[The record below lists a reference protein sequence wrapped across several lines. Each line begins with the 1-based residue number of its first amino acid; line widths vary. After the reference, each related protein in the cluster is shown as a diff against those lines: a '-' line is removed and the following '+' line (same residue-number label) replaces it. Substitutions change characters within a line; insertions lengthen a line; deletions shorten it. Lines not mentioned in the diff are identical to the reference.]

1 MRLIDKV
8 IAVSL
13 VLTAMICLLNTKA
26 PAGFAGNLTMFLFS
40 AVLFFFIGGYPKRI
54 RLAKQ
59 RKMLSGLPV
68 HTVLAEKISCQSVDT
83 GKTDSRYVV
92 DGYSQEI
99 GGDWRSYEHGHFES
113 RNVYDGNQ
121 AVYRSAENPEET
133 LVLRSLPKDF
143 FLRETLIP
151 MTLGTFRVNYVSHG
165 KTNYWLSETETESK

>member
-1 MRLIDKV
+1 MRTIDKV

-26 PAGFAGNLTMFLFS
+26 PAGFAGNLTMF
-40 AVLFFFIGGYPKRI
+40 YPKRI

-121 AVYRSAENPEET
+121 AVYRIAENPEET

-165 KTNYWLSETETESK
+165 KTNYWLSETETE